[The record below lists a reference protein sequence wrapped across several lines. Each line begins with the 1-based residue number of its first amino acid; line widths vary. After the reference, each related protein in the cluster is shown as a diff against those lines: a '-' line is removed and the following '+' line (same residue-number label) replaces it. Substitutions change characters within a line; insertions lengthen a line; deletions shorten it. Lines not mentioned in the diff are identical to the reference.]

1 MEGIPEGR
9 QATFREQPSQSS
21 RPPMRPPAP
30 PLPGTLPVRPE
41 GHRVGRRRLGPM
53 IPDRHGS
60 YPDGACKWYYQGRQ
74 CKRMAEG
81 RECSFAHVRPD
92 DFGR

>member
-9 QATFREQPSQSS
+9 QATFRAQPSQSS

-30 PLPGTLPVRPE
+30 APHGAPPIRPPRANTRRIGPVM
-41 GHRVGRRRLGPM
+41 VDSDFGP
-53 IPDRHGS
+53 
-60 YPDGACKWYYQGRQ
+60 YPRGVCKWYYHGYECKRVRQGRD
-74 CKRMAEG
+74 CD
-81 RECSFAHVRPD
+81 FAHVRPD